1 MYFLP
6 GEEEEAAVIQMFDG
20 HYFGELALIYKEPRN
35 ASIRANGEV
44 RMILGFAFA

>member
-1 MYFLP
+1 
-6 GEEEEAAVIQMFDG
+6 MFDG

-44 RMILGFAFA
+44 RMVLCFCFFLRTNMYQRCM